1 MQDVQR
7 INPRGGFK
15 IPFMCQLTLQKWTDF
30 PINSESGEGYFKK
43 SIEFINNLDH
53 DINIGDRTGMKM
65 TLRRRP
71 LPLKDTAGRQMP
83 AGLYILV
90 VYNYNPEM
98 CIFKLPDPVMLNN
111 NMKLNQEWN
120 SDAPRTEAIQTH
132 QLLGKNLSR
141 RTFIYVVE
149 PKDLKHCPTYYFS
162 DIDYVVSLENNNIW
176 SHPYSSDGYYTRGL
190 AENKMESVISP
201 HIFSFNIE
209 IVAEEGKVSNKYVNI
224 GNKIYQ
230 VRVNHQILREPGVY
244 VYYNK
249 RVNEDGIAGMDN
261 QDYFPLSELEKGV
274 YGNKEKSSLPILLFN
289 TAEDAMI
296 YGDLDRA
303 RDIELKQLKRQLDDQ
318 KMLMDQQKLRMEEL
332 KLQADEQ
339 SHRQKMEFEQMKNER
354 DRIERE
360 LDFQERLKKHANE
373 SNKLERQ
380 EQLEIIKYIP
390 AVLGVAMTILAFYT
404 KISNSK

>member
-1 MQDVQR
+1 
-7 INPRGGFK
+7 
-15 IPFMCQLTLQKWTDF
+15 
-30 PINSESGEGYFKK
+30 
-43 SIEFINNLDH
+43 
-53 DINIGDRTGMKM
+53 
-65 TLRRRP
+65 
-71 LPLKDTAGRQMP
+71 
-83 AGLYILV
+83 
-90 VYNYNPEM
+90 
-98 CIFKLPDPVMLNN
+98 
-111 NMKLNQEWN
+111 
-120 SDAPRTEAIQTH
+120 
-132 QLLGKNLSR
+132 
-141 RTFIYVVE
+141 
-149 PKDLKHCPTYYFS
+149 
-162 DIDYVVSLENNNIW
+162 
-176 SHPYSSDGYYTRGL
+176 
-190 AENKMESVISP
+190 MESVISP